1 MIKLILGDC
10 LEKMKDIPDGSID
23 LVLVDLPY
31 GTTRNTWDS
40 VIPLEHMWREVLRVT
55 KNNGA
60 MVFTTQ
66 APFSAVL
73 MTSNIALFK
82 YEWIWQKDAGTGHL
96 NAKCAPMKDH
106 ENVLVFSR
114 GASSFTKDP
123 SRSMTYNPQMVAGT
137 PYEQKQGSKSANYDP
152 NWQKQV
158 TTTNKGERYPKT
170 VQKFNRDKEKLHPTQ
185 KPVALME
192 YLIKTY
198 TNENETVLDFT
209 MGSGTTMVACQNL
222 NRNGIGI
229 ELDITYYDIACKRI
243 GIDTPTHSVS

>member
-1 MIKLILGDC
+1 MIQLIQGDC
-10 LEKMKDIPDGSID
+10 LEEMKKIADGTID

-31 GTTRNTWDS
+31 GTTRNVWDS
-40 VIPLEHMWREVLRVT
+40 VIPLQQMWIEVLRVT
-55 KNNGA
+55 KTKGA
-60 MVFTTQ
+60 MVFTAQ
-66 APFSAVL
+66 APYSAVL
-73 MTSNIALFK
+73 ITSNLPLFK

-114 GASSFTKDP
+114 GASSFTKDT
-123 SRSMTYNPQMVAGT
+123 SRQMTYNPQMVAGT
-137 PYEQKQGSKSANYDP
+137 PYQQKQGSKSANYDP

-158 TTTNKGERYPKT
+158 TTVNKGERYPKT
-170 VQKFNRDKEKLHPTQ
+170 VQKFNREKGLHPTQ

-198 TNENETVLDFT
+198 TNEGETVLDFT
-209 MGSGTTMVACQNL
+209 MGSGTTMLACKNL

-229 ELDITYYDIACKRI
+229 ELDKTYYDIAVTRC
-243 GIDTPTHSVS
+243 G